1 MTLPGYDTSAGFENE
16 VDAGVVTVGFIV
28 VDEILKAVPLEASF
42 IRLCEKLTHNR
53 LLQPKG
59 NDSFIEMLNAAL
71 TVLKETLVDFA
82 VG

>member
-42 IRLCEKLTHNR
+42 IRLCEKLTHKR

-59 NDSFIEMLNAAL
+59 NGSLTAILKAAL
-71 TVLKETLVDFA
+71 IEFNDGLVGFA

>member
-1 MTLPGYDTSAGFENE
+1 MEYPTGVSNVL
-16 VDAGVVTVGFIV
+16 DAVT
-28 VDEILKAVPLEASF
+28 LEASF
-42 IRLCEKLTHNR
+42 IRRCEKLTHSR